1 MHFSFL
7 LFDTKFMT
15 VFNERYTAITMQ
27 IILVTFSENHNGKKP
42 PICKITITKN
52 IWRINC
58 VTKTSLNFLGK
69 TLYCPPIVNSPNGN
83 PHIIKTDNMITTENV
98 IAPIIATIIS
108 SINFKFHSPYI
119 PQKNELL
126 CTFIT
131 GEYS

>member
-27 IILVTFSENHNGKKP
+27 IILVTFFENHNGKKP

-52 IWRINC
+52 NCQINC
-58 VTKTSLNFLGK
+58 VTKTILNFWGK
-69 TLYCPPIVNSPNGN
+69 TLYWPPIVNSPNGK

-98 IAPIIATIIS
+98 IAPIIATIFFS
-108 SINFKFHSPYI
+108 
-119 PQKNELL
+119 
-126 CTFIT
+126 
-131 GEYS
+131 